1 MDDNTREKINRFLAD
16 YDTLV
21 IATQDG
27 DQPYATRAFYVEKPL
42 DAHGTALDLYGTF
55 IVTSRK
61 LANLRTNP
69 RVGLFIGPDKP
80 SAWLEATAYARVL
93 DDDEES
99 AAVKANLSEKSPV
112 AGAFIA
118 QVPVAAVRLSVR
130 WLRITD
136 LAATPFATEV
146 AFDATLPDKDEQV

>member
-1 MDDNTREKINRFLAD
+1 MDDNTREKINRFLAG

-42 DAHGTALDLYGTF
+42 DAHDTSLDLYGTF

-61 LANLRTNP
+61 LANLRINP

-80 SAWLEATAYARVL
+80 SAWLEATAHARVL
-93 DDDEES
+93 DDDES
-99 AAVKANLSEKSPV
+99 TAVKANLSEKSPL

-118 QVPVAAVRLSVR
+118 QVPVAAVRLSLR
-130 WLRITD
+130 WLRLTD

-146 AFDATLPDKDEQV
+146 TFDTALPDKDKQV